1 MEWRRHRW
9 VEQHLD
15 FSQGATVNVVQR
27 VARAVVEGLEGRVLF
42 GAHTWTGAGGDSNW
56 SDASNWTGGAP
67 AAAESNVTLDFPSVS
82 NTSPVNDITGL
93 TIQSISL
100 EASYYLSGQSFSL
113 AGSISTS
120 GGGGG
125 SLNNNIVLT
134 GNSSLNLAGQ
144 LNIGGTISGSANLQQ
159 NGGTV
164 DLSGNNT
171 YTGTTTVVSG
181 LLYLGS
187 NTGLGNTSART
198 IVDSGG
204 AIMLDPGISCAE
216 PLTLSG
222 TGVSSFP
229 LAPAA
234 LFTREGETYNFAT
247 TSTWSGPIT
256 LSGGASVSGRPA
268 SDGGSTYGVQ
278 ATLDITGAIGGTGNL
293 TIAEGGVILAGAN
306 TYAGS
311 TIATAGTLTLNSS
324 STAVAGNLTV
334 NGGSVET
341 KSSGQIASTSAVT
354 LASGTTLT
362 IDSGD
367 TESVGS
373 LTGFGTLNGA
383 GTLVDN
389 TTGNDNFSGPINGS
403 VSFTLAGNGGL
414 FLDGSTPD
422 STTGQISLS
431 HGDLVVNADL
441 PNATLHQTGG
451 ELGGGGTV
459 SSFTSTSGNMELGP
473 FNPGILTVSGAVNL
487 TSGSTFD
494 WIAVDGSTYTGLNA
508 GGAITIAG
516 NFAIAGLGSGYTP
529 AAGTVFPVIHNTTSS
544 AVSGTFIGMPE
555 GHVIAYQNGNW
566 QISYVGGDGN
576 DVTLTYLG
584 LPTTISAS
592 TTATPAV
599 LGQTV
604 LHATVTT
611 PVNGSPTPTG
621 SVTFKNGS
629 TVLGTAPLNSGTAS
643 FAASSLPVG
652 TYTLTAYYTG
662 DTVFETSGPSTG
674 VAQVVTQAP
683 STLGLNASSA
693 TVLVAS
699 PVTLT
704 ATVHAG
710 GIPIAPTGTVT
721 FSSNGVPIG
730 AANVDGS
737 GNATL
742 ATSSLAA
749 GNDSITARYGGDAN
763 FSTSSTSSPTSVS
776 VLPGV
781 SPGNVTITKSATGGT
796 ADFVLTLTTAS
807 STAITLNYATQDGTA
822 MAGRDYVSASGTV
835 TFAPGQTSQTIPV
848 TMLGDSTW
856 QPNRTFSIVYS
867 SVSNALLAATSSTA
881 TIQSSDGMPAAGVIP
896 DELDP
901 AQNDLVVV
909 APAGND
915 TIQLKTTKVAGQ
927 VQVVIN
933 RKTVA
938 TNTGID
944 RVIVYG
950 GAGNNTLTIAPRV
963 RNGVIF
969 FSGGKRTVA
978 TGGAGNDILVGG
990 NGPNTLGGG
999 GGMNLLIGG
1008 PGKATLHGSPAGDV
1022 LVGGATEYDSGT
1034 LSDIYSLEILLNTW
1048 TTGGAYAT
1056 RAAALAAV
1064 DAASGAT
1071 LGPSAVALNPAD
1083 HLTGK
1088 KNHDLLLAAVV
1099 TNATARAATK

>member
-1 MEWRRHRW
+1 M
-9 VEQHLD
+9 
-15 FSQGATVNVVQR
+15 NVVQR
-27 VARAVVEGLEGRVLF
+27 VAKAVVEGLEARVLF
-42 GAHTWTGAGGDSNW
+42 GAHTWTGGGTDSNW
-56 SDASNWTGGAP
+56 SDPSNWTGGAP
-67 AAAESNVTLDFPSVS
+67 TAVESNVTLNFPSVS

-93 TIQSISL
+93 TIQAISI
-100 EASYYLSGQSFSL
+100 EANYDLSGQPFAL
-113 AGSISTS
+113 AGSITTS

-125 SLNNNIVLT
+125 SLENNIVLN
-134 GNSSLNLAGQ
+134 GNSTLNLAGQ
-144 LNIGGTISGSANLQQ
+144 LNIGGTISGSATLTQ

-164 DLSGNNT
+164 YLSGNNT
-171 YTGTTTVVSG
+171 YTGTTTIASG

-187 NTGLGNTSART
+187 NTGLGNTSAGT

-204 AIMLDPGISCAE
+204 AIMLDPGITCAE

-222 TGVSSFP
+222 AGVSSFP

-234 LFTREGETYNFAT
+234 LFTREGESYNFT
-247 TSTWSGPIT
+247 TISTWSGPIT

-268 SDGGSTYGVQ
+268 SDGGPTYGVQ
-278 ATLDITGAIGGTGNL
+278 ATLNITGAIGGAGSL
-293 TIAEGGVILAGAN
+293 TIAEGGVTLAGAN

-311 TIATAGTLTLNSS
+311 TIVTAGTLTLNSS
-324 STAVAGNLTV
+324 GTAVAGNLTV

-341 KSSGQIASTSAVT
+341 KSSGQIVSTSAVT

-373 LTGFGTLNGA
+373 LTGAGTLNGA

-389 TTGNDNFSGPINGS
+389 STSTDTFSGPINGS
-403 VSFTLAGNGGL
+403 VSFSLAGNGEVFIG
-414 FLDGSTPD
+414 GSSAD
-422 STTGQISLS
+422 STTGAISIS
-431 HGDLVVNADL
+431 HGALIVNANL
-441 PNATLHQTGG
+441 PNATLTQTGG
-451 ELGGGGTV
+451 ELAGGGTV
-459 SSFTSTSGNMELGP
+459 GSLSSNGGNMEPGSS
-473 FNPGILTVSGAVNL
+473 NPGTLTVAGTINL
-487 TSGSTFD
+487 ASGSVFD
-494 WIAVDGSTYTGLNA
+494 FIAVDGSTFGALSSTGAVTL
-508 GGAITIAG
+508 GGS
-516 NFAIAGLGSGYTP
+516 FFIAGLGSGYTP
-529 AAGTVFPVIHNTTSS
+529 ATGTVFSVIHNTSSS
-544 AVSGTFIGMPE
+544 AVSGTFSGMPE
-555 GHVIAYQNGNW
+555 GHVFTYQNGNW
-566 QISYVGGDGN
+566 QISYLGGDGN

-629 TVLGTAPLNSGTAS
+629 TVLGTAPVNSGTAS

-652 TYTLTAYYTG
+652 SYTLTAYYNG

-674 VAQVVTQAP
+674 VTQVVTQAP
-683 STLGLNASSA
+683 STLGLNASSGA
-693 TVLVAS
+693 VLVGN

-704 ATVHAG
+704 ATVNTG
-710 GIPIAPTGTVT
+710 GIPVVPTGTVT
-721 FSSNGVPIG
+721 FSSNGVSIG
-730 AANVDGS
+730 SANVDGS
-737 GNATL
+737 GIATL

-749 GNDSITARYGGDAN
+749 GIDSITASYFGDAN
-763 FSTSSTSSPTSVS
+763 FSASSTSSPTSVS

-807 STAITLNYATQDGTA
+807 STAITLNYATNDGTA
-822 MAGRDYVSASGTV
+822 MAGRDYLSASGTV
-835 TFAPGQTSQTIPV
+835 TFAPGQTSQTIPI

-856 QPNRTFSIVYS
+856 QPNRSFSIAYS
-867 SVSNALLAATSSTA
+867 SVSNALLAASSSTA

-927 VQVVIN
+927 VQAVIN

-950 GAGNNTLTIAPRV
+950 GAGSNTLTIAPRIG
-963 RNGVIF
+963 NGVIF
-969 FSGGKRTVA
+969 FSGGTRTVA

-990 NGPNTLGGG
+990 NGSNTLGGG

-1008 PGKATLHGSPAGDV
+1008 PGKATLHGSAAGDV
-1022 LVGGATEYDSGT
+1022 LVGGATEYDAGT
-1034 LSDIYSLEILLNTW
+1034 LSDIYSLETLLSTW
-1048 TTGGAYAT
+1048 TTAGAYAT
-1056 RAAALAAV
+1056 RVTALAAV

-1071 LGPSAVALNPAD
+1071 LGPSAVALNAAD

-1099 TNATARAATK
+1099 TKSTARAATK